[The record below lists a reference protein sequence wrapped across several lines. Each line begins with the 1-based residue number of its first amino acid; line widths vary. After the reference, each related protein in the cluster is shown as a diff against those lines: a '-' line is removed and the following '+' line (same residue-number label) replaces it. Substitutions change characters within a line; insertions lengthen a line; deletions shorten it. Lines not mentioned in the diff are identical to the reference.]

1 MKIDENSTTPPAIF
15 TYTQLLLWIDEL
27 FLLSLD
33 SWHEGLEE
41 AESESHRCEFL
52 GCFFKNFLKNSEEKV
67 V

>member
-1 MKIDENSTTPPAIF
+1 LTKNSTTPPAIF

-41 AESESHRCEFL
+41 AESESHRCKLFGMFFQEF
-52 GCFFKNFLKNSEEKV
+52 SEKL
-67 V
+67 